1 MKFLF
6 LCILKN
12 LQAIIILFQKNIL
25 GGIIME
31 NNNSRNASQNTS
43 SKNVTTRNAQDSTR
57 NAQDSTRNAQ
67 DSNRNTTSNATTSN
81 DFRNNKNR

>member
-1 MKFLF
+1 MY
-6 LCILKN
+6 IKN
-12 LQAIIILFQKNIL
+12 LVGNNNLVLKNIL

-31 NNNSRNASQNTS
+31 NNNSRNVSQNTTS
-43 SKNVTTRNAQDSTR
+43 RNVSTRNAQDSTR

-67 DSNRNTTSNATTSN
+67 DSTRNTTSNATTSN